1 VAAGDW
7 LLSVIWS
14 RDALGASLENKVV
27 ILLLACLRIGF
38 QIMIVGV
45 FISLSVL
52 LLAFEL
58 AFLA

>member
-1 VAAGDW
+1 MAAGDW

>member
-1 VAAGDW
+1 VVVGDW